1 MTGLRIISCLMPIWA
16 IKVTIIVDV
25 AVIVGVQALTN
36 KIQTEMKN
44 MRNQMIPLTVANT
57 LDQSV
62 KERIEAQSQQT
73 VKQAVES
80 AKMAPQG
87 QFDVFDALGK
97 VVSQQ
102 KVDNFRDQ
110 TIYVGVQKVAGGAGG
125 VPLNRLDELRV
136 DFPSITTVNQHTD
149 STHTDMVVLQ
159 FPSAGRTSS
168 GFWRLVIHCPDA
180 SNGLPHTFLL
190 NFDEKIGSS
199 GVTIFSGA
207 SIPRV
212 GYATSS
218 KTIPGSNKIAHWIC
232 HGQIFNVLNHLGKD
246 PITRMG
252 AYINHIQNLLNS

>member
-1 MTGLRIISCLMPIWA
+1 MPIWA

-125 VPLNRLDELRV
+125 VPLTRLDELRV
-136 DFPSITTVNQHTD
+136 DFPSIKTVNQHTD

-180 SNGLPHTFLL
+180 ASGTPHSFIL
-190 NFDEKIGSS
+190 NKNEMCGRTGAPIIS
-199 GVTIFSGA
+199 GNAILGVHQNDG
-207 SIPRV
+207 V
-212 GYATSS
+212 GT
-218 KTIPGSNKIAHWIC
+218 KHTTIPGTNKIAHWIC
-232 HGQIFNVLNHLGKD
+232 QGPILPVLNHLGKD

>member
-1 MTGLRIISCLMPIWA
+1 
-16 IKVTIIVDV
+16 
-25 AVIVGVQALTN
+25 
-36 KIQTEMKN
+36 

-110 TIYVGVQKVAGGAGG
+110 TIYVGVPSVAGGAGG

-168 GFWRLVIHCPDA
+168 GFWRLVIHCPQA
-180 SNGLPHTFLL
+180 STGLPHTFIL
-190 NFDEKIGSS
+190 NPNEVVKSP
-199 GVTIFSGA
+199 GVAIYTGNLPNTTYSP
-207 SIPRV
+207 S
-212 GYATSS
+212 TN
-218 KTIPGSNKIAHWIC
+218 TIPGTNKPAHWVC
-232 HGQIFNVLNHLGKD
+232 HGQILGVLNHLGND
-246 PITRMG
+246 PIKRIG

>member
-1 MTGLRIISCLMPIWA
+1 
-16 IKVTIIVDV
+16 
-25 AVIVGVQALTN
+25 
-36 KIQTEMKN
+36 

-125 VPLNRLDELRV
+125 IPLNRLDELRV

-168 GFWRLVIHCPDA
+168 GFWRLAIHCPNA
-180 SNGLPHTFLL
+180 SSGLPHAYVVNHEQITTRPPV
-190 NFDEKIGSS
+190 S
-199 GVTIFSGA
+199 IFNGGIPNGGYGAGA
-207 SIPRV
+207 SN
-212 GYATSS
+212 TL
-218 KTIPGSNKIAHWIC
+218 PGTNKRSHWIC
-232 HGQIFNVLNHLGKD
+232 HGRILGHLNHLGKD